1 MCGQTRDT
9 PPAKRLY
16 RGVWMPFE
24 IPTGPGGARRGRQPN
39 PDDPCFMC
47 EVVAGREEKGVVEET
62 ETTLTLVNWNQ
73 FEWGQVY
80 VIPRRHAPTLL
91 DLTDDEATAVMRAV
105 RRVADAQVRAYD
117 PEGLNLIQ
125 NNGVVAGQEAPHF
138 HMHVVPRRRE
148 GSNWGSGPPHIAV
161 LEGKEPVKPTRPYRI
176 TLEQEYQ
183 IAEELRRWM

>member
-1 MCGQTRDT
+1 
-9 PPAKRLY
+9 
-16 RGVWMPFE
+16 MPIE
-24 IPTGPGGARRGRQPN
+24 VPTGPGGARCGQKPH

-91 DLTDDEATAVMRAV
+91 DLTDEEMTAIMRAA
-105 RRVADAQVRAYD
+105 RRVADAQISAYD

-125 NNGVVAGQEAPHF
+125 NNGVIAGQEAPHF
-138 HMHVVPRRRE
+138 HMHVVPRRKE
-148 GSNWGSGPPHIAV
+148 GSNWGSGPPHIAA
-161 LEGKEPVKPTRPYRI
+161 LEGKEPAKPARPYRI
-176 TLEQEYQ
+176 TLKEEHR
-183 IAEELRRWM
+183 IAEEIRRWMAF

>member
-1 MCGQTRDT
+1 
-9 PPAKRLY
+9 
-16 RGVWMPFE
+16 MPFE
-24 IPTGPGGARRGRQPN
+24 IPTGPGGARRGRKPN

-47 EVVAGREEKGVVEET
+47 EVVAGREEKGIVEET

-91 DLTDDEATAVMRAV
+91 RSHRTRRLTAIMLAV

-161 LEGKEPVKPTRPYRI
+161 LEGKEPVKPARPYRDHTRRGVSDRRGAQAVDGNL
-176 TLEQEYQ
+176 TLR
-183 IAEELRRWM
+183 IFGSPVRIRT

>member
-1 MCGQTRDT
+1 
-9 PPAKRLY
+9 
-16 RGVWMPFE
+16 MPIE
-24 IPTGPGGARRGRQPN
+24 IPTGPGGARRGRQPK

-47 EVVAGREEKGVVEET
+47 EVAAGREEKGIVEET

-91 DLTDDEATAVMRAV
+91 DLTGEETAAIMRAV
-105 RRVADAQVRAYD
+105 RRVADAQIKAYD

-161 LEGKEPVKPTRPYRI
+161 LEGKEPLKPTRPYRV
-176 TLEQEYQ
+176 TLEEEYQ
-183 IAEELRRWM
+183 IAEELRRWMET